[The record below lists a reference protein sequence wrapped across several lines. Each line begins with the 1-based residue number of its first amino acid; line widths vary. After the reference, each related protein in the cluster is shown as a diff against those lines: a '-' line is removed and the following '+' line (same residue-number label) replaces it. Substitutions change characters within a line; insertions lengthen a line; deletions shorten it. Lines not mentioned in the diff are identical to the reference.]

1 VAQRPIGDTPPRSWL
16 SATQNTTTA
25 NKESLNS
32 PIRIPC
38 AWYLSKNPSK
48 IMAVAHIT
56 ELASAITENAKII
69 TDYLS
74 SKNLPA
80 PSFDVD
86 GLSELPISP
95 ADGDAYVAR
104 SKLVAATK
112 ELHDLTVGPKESLR
126 HLAWDV

>member
-1 VAQRPIGDTPPRSWL
+1 MVA
-16 SATQNTTTA
+16 
-25 NKESLNS
+25 
-32 PIRIPC
+32 IR
-38 AWYLSKNPSK
+38 
-48 IMAVAHIT
+48 IT
-56 ELASAITENAKII
+56 ELASAITENTKII
-69 TDYLS
+69 TEYLS
-74 SKNLPA
+74 SKNLSA

-95 ADGDAYVAR
+95 ADGDAYTAR